1 MNEFGK
7 YRLFRK
13 YVSSDGVNYT
23 PLDEYQALLVE
34 NNSCQCGYRELE
46 YRFDG
51 EYNND
56 TFKKYEIWNEYSFC
70 PTDSSYDEL
79 TGNVDYRNPIAN
91 EGVMLAT
98 YEGNGSNSVKL
109 FNNYDFFENMA
120 INNVELDS
128 KTSGYTFNNT
138 DINEAAYSNVTSI
151 STSAF
156 TQCYNLRTIVIPDS
170 VTTIG
175 GYSFYGCGLTSVTI
189 PDSVTSIGGSAF
201 GNCGYLTSVTIGSGV
216 TSIGGSAFYQCST
229 LTSVNILYGVKTI
242 GASAFWNCDGLTS
255 FTIPDSVTT
264 IGDSAFDSCDYLT
277 SVTIGNSVNTI
288 GSSAFT
294 GCNRLTSVTI
304 PDSVTSIGRMAFS
317 NCSDLTS
324 VTIGSGVTSIDSYT
338 FSNCSGLTSVI
349 IPSSVTLIGYY
360 SFSNCKSL
368 TSVTIPSSVTIID
381 DVAFSGCY
389 FPRDK
394 LINNSSVSGY
404 PWGANLYDVVQD
416 DGLCINGTT
425 ADKCRPKATNVTIPY
440 SVTKIGS
447 SAFYECRSLTSVI
460 IPDSVITIG
469 SNAFQYCTSL
479 TSVTIPSSVTNIYL
493 YAFRNCSSLTSI
505 TCYATKAPSLGR
517 DVFDY
522 LPTNGTLH
530 VPQGSYYSSWLTQL
544 GSGWTIEYI

>member
-175 GYSFYGCGLTSVTI
+175 GYSFYGCG
-189 PDSVTSIGGSAF
+189 
-201 GNCGYLTSVTIGSGV
+201 
-216 TSIGGSAFYQCST
+216 
-229 LTSVNILYGVKTI
+229 
-242 GASAFWNCDGLTS
+242 
-255 FTIPDSVTT
+255 
-264 IGDSAFDSCDYLT
+264 
-277 SVTIGNSVNTI
+277 
-288 GSSAFT
+288 
-294 GCNRLTSVTI
+294 LTSVTI